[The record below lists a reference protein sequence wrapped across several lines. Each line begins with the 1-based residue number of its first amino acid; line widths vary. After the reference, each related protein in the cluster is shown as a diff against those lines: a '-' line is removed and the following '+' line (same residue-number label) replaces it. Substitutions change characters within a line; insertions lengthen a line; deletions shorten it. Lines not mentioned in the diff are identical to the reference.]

1 MKINLRL
8 VCALVGAL
16 SVSGASAARAQ
27 NLHPSDVVQAELLTG
42 WRTSDGTHIAALR
55 LNLAEG
61 WKTYWRVPGNAGIP
75 PQLDWSGSQN
85 VASVQT
91 HWPQPAVFEQNGMY
105 SIGYHDELV
114 LPIEFTPIRA
124 DLPMALHADI
134 TIGACLD
141 ICMPVDLSIQGVLR
155 GAGAPDATIASA
167 LRNQPQT
174 ARSIGLDN
182 LRCALTP
189 SDRAMRISATMAL
202 PNVGAN
208 EFVVFEMPDA
218 QLWVTD
224 NSTRREGHALT
235 ASAQV
240 SSPTRGPIAIN
251 RSAIRV
257 TVFSGDHMVEQIGCP
272 AAD

>member
-124 DLPMALHADI
+124 DLPMAPVDTRGLAWCGCTRCNDRQRVAEPTTNRAIHRVGQFAL
-134 TIGACLD
+134 CLD
-141 ICMPVDLSIQGVLR
+141 
-155 GAGAPDATIASA
+155 A
-167 LRNQPQT
+167 
-174 ARSIGLDN
+174 
-182 LRCALTP
+182 
-189 SDRAMRISATMAL
+189 
-202 PNVGAN
+202 
-208 EFVVFEMPDA
+208 
-218 QLWVTD
+218 
-224 NSTRREGHALT
+224 
-235 ASAQV
+235 
-240 SSPTRGPIAIN
+240 
-251 RSAIRV
+251 
-257 TVFSGDHMVEQIGCP
+257 
-272 AAD
+272 